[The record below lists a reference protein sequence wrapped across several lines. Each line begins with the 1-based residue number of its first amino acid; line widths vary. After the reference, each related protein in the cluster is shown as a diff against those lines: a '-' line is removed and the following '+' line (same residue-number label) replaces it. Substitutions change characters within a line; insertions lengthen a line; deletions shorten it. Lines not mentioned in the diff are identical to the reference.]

1 MKTTIEVSQEYNAVF
16 IPVARII
23 ADPPPEWL
31 MVGLE
36 HFSGFVGGGRS
47 TSDEDKRSTKIFGRM
62 HDAADLLIK
71 YLPLYSSM
79 PSGLSIPDDVII
91 ALDVLPR
98 IKKDLARVVN
108 RKPRGGGQRPNV
120 RRQFCAAVVVE
131 ACKLLHEKMPPKETL
146 IANACNEYWQACGG
160 EYRGDDYAEAW
171 RRDVEQAINDNKQEW
186 IRDLLIG
193 VRNSHTN
200 A

>member
-1 MKTTIEVSQEYNAVF
+1 MKRTTEVSQEYNAVF

-23 ADPPPEWL
+23 ADPPPQWL

-36 HFSGFVGGGRS
+36 HFSGFVGGEQS
-47 TSDEDKRSTKIFGRM
+47 TSDEDEQFTKIFGRM

-79 PSGLSIPDDVII
+79 PSGLSIPDDVIT

-108 RKPRGGGQRPNV
+108 RKPRGGGP
-120 RRQFCAAVVVE
+120 RQTSGASSA
-131 ACKLLHEKMPPKETL
+131 PP
-146 IANACNEYWQACGG
+146 
-160 EYRGDDYAEAW
+160 
-171 RRDVEQAINDNKQEW
+171 
-186 IRDLLIG
+186 
-193 VRNSHTN
+193 
-200 A
+200 